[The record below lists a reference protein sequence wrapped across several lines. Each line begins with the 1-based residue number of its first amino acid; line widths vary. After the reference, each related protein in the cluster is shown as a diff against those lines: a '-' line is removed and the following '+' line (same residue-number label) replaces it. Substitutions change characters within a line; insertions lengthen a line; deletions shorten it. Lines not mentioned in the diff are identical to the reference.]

1 MQQSRVSVADKFTI
15 SDQKHLNCRQTHLH
29 HHTCLFNSPE
39 ENIDTL
45 STETL
50 KQAEFLFA
58 ADLLLK
64 SLRAVYLLSSMEQS
78 VSLVKEMT
86 KGARDTDVNY
96 GQIVV
101 RIRLVFSVT
110 FSFFQVCILCLII
123 LLGVLKTDS

>member
-1 MQQSRVSVADKFTI
+1 M
-15 SDQKHLNCRQTHLH
+15 H
-29 HHTCLFNSPE
+29 
-39 ENIDTL
+39 TL

-86 KGARDTDVNY
+86 KDSRDTDVNS